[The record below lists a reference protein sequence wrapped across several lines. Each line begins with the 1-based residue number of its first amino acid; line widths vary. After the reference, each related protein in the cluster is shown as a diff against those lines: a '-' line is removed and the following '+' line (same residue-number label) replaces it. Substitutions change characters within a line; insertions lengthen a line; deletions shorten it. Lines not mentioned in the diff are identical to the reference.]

1 MIINILLW
9 MMWYCIVSNGAISY
23 WIAWDSEAIFQIM
36 HRKIIDRK
44 AWYNNMIEHIDTMLY
59 WLVYEDIVEYY
70 TISYNTIRCDFVST
84 DLTFFRIIRYY
95 TNYGLHY
102 RSISGYMDPCYVI
115 STELVPYHII
125 SYFNIWLA
133 FIHQT
138 RNNNVRYLSARD
150 IGGLFQIWFSL
161 HVFLSHLAL

>member
-1 MIINILLW
+1 MWRIKWHCSCIIFNRVVFHRMIINILLW
-9 MMWYCIVSNGAISY
+9 MMWYCIVSYGAISY

-44 AWYNNMIEHIDTMLY
+44 AWYNNMCRAYWYNVVLIGVWGYCRVLYNIVQYDTM
-59 WLVYEDIVEYY
+59 
-70 TISYNTIRCDFVST
+70 CFVST

-115 STELVPYHII
+115 STEIVPYHII
-125 SYFNIWLA
+125 F
-133 FIHQT
+133 
-138 RNNNVRYLSARD
+138 
-150 IGGLFQIWFSL
+150 
-161 HVFLSHLAL
+161 

>member
-44 AWYNNMIEHIDTMLY
+44 AWYNNMCRAYWYNVVLIGVWGYCRVLYNIVQYDTM
-59 WLVYEDIVEYY
+59 
-70 TISYNTIRCDFVST
+70 CFVST

-115 STELVPYHII
+115 STEL
-125 SYFNIWLA
+125 A

-138 RNNNVRYLSARD
+138 RNNKVRYLSARD

-161 HVFLSHLAL
+161 HVFLSYLAL